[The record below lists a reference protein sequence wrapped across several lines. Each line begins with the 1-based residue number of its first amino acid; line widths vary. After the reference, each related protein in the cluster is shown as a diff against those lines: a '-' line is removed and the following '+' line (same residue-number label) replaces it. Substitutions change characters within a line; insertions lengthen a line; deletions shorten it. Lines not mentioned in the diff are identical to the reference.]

1 MNEPQARKRLESV
14 LRPDEAADDLVLL
27 LRGGVHREDTERLK
41 AQAAE
46 LNRRFSFRGADCYG
60 ISVFAATSE
69 SEAWVLA
76 KHMDV
81 RRRYY
86 RVRYA
91 DVVLLEIVPTFA
103 TPHWTV
109 MFSGPAGPDYQYFV
123 DALGDLRENPYW
135 SRKPGRR
142 HG

>member
-46 LNRRFSFRGADCYG
+46 LNRRFSFRGPDCYG

-81 RRRYY
+81 RRGTTESDTPMSSSWRSC
-86 RVRYA
+86 RPSPR
-91 DVVLLEIVPTFA
+91 PT
-103 TPHWTV
+103 
-109 MFSGPAGPDYQYFV
+109 
-123 DALGDLRENPYW
+123 
-135 SRKPGRR
+135 GR
-142 HG
+142 